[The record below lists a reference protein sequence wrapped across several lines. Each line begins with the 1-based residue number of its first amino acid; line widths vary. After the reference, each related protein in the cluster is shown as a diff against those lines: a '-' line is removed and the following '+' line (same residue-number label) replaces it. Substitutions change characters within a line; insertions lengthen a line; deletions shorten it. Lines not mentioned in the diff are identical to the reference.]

1 MSQAFD
7 EAFQLSQQ
15 DPLPDDIIKQLQKL
29 EKEIDISEKDD
40 FEYIYEGVY
49 LRINDKAN
57 S

>member
-1 MSQAFD
+1 
-7 EAFQLSQQ
+7 
-15 DPLPDDIIKQLQKL
+15 LPDDIIKQLQKL